1 MDHVDVMLDQ
11 WSRERPDLDLAA
23 VGTVGR
29 LGRFALL
36 AGRVVEEV
44 FKQHGL
50 QRGEFDVL
58 ATLRRSGAPY
68 ELMPSELAALLL
80 MSRAGMT
87 SRIDRLESA
96 GLVERRTDPADRRSV
111 RIALTAAGRA
121 LVDAAFTDHAA
132 NETAL
137 LSALSGEERATLDGL
152 LRKLLADVEGT
163 QSPAP

>member
-11 WSRERPDLDLAA
+11 WGRERPDLDLAA

-163 QSPAP
+163 EAQAP

>member
-1 MDHVDVMLDQ
+1 
-11 WSRERPDLDLAA
+11 
-23 VGTVGR
+23 
-29 LGRFALL
+29 
-36 AGRVVEEV
+36 
-44 FKQHGL
+44 
-50 QRGEFDVL
+50 
-58 ATLRRSGAPY
+58 
-68 ELMPSELAALLL
+68 
-80 MSRAGMT
+80 MT

-152 LRKLLADVEGT
+152 LRKLLADVEGAE
-163 QSPAP
+163 SPAP

>member
-11 WSRERPDLDLAA
+11 WGRERPDLDLAA
-23 VGTVGR
+23 VGIVGR

-44 FKQHGL
+44 FKHHGL

-132 NETAL
+132 NETTL
-137 LSALSGEERATLDGL
+137 LSALSGEERAALDMI
-152 LRKLLADVEGT
+152 LRKLLADVEGAE
-163 QSPAP
+163 SPAP

>member
-11 WSRERPDLDLAA
+11 WRRERPDLDLAA
-23 VGTVGR
+23 VGTIGR

-36 AGRVVEEV
+36 AGRVIEEV

-96 GLVERRTDPADRRSV
+96 GLVERSTDPADRRSV

-137 LSALSGEERATLDGL
+137 LSGLSGEERATLDGL
-152 LRKLLADVEGT
+152 LRKLLADVEGAEN
-163 QSPAP
+163 PAP